1 MDLLNELKITASAS
15 WHNAINKATAWDNY
29 FVNSISNSITSA
41 MNDWLG
47 QHPILAWLFNH
58 PFISLII
65 GFITVILIVRLI
77 LTIYRAI
84 ATTIDR
90 MWLWI
95 LQSPFLLLKFL
106 FGWEVKPKNKIP
118 QTTITNYEV
127 TNNSEQLEEIMT
139 CLAKI
144 QQQQEEILQDIALL
158 KQLSP
163 VMESKQRMLTGEQ
176 YFKPQKSSES
186 HPKGT

>member
-1 MDLLNELKITASAS
+1 MDLLNELKITALTS

-41 MNDWLG
+41 MNNWLG

-58 PFISLII
+58 PFISLIV

-127 TNNSEQLEEIMT
+127 TNNSEQLEEIMS

-163 VMESKQRMLTGEQ
+163 IMESKQRMLTAEQ
-176 YFKPQKSSES
+176 HFKPKKSSET
-186 HPKGT
+186 HPNS